1 MSVLAISM
9 RAESSNLQFNTG
21 DHWTKFRM
29 YLFLV
34 PYISNIVSPPL
45 STCSRTCDRKCLCV
59 PMHSSGPAL
68 FAMKSQETAY
78 WVLEIFFD
86 TIKY

>member
-34 PYISNIVSPPL
+34 LYISNIVSPPL
-45 STCSRTCDRKCLCV
+45 STYRGEGRRRMEKGKKKGRGGGRYERRKQK
-59 PMHSSGPAL
+59 A
-68 FAMKSQETAY
+68 
-78 WVLEIFFD
+78 
-86 TIKY
+86 